1 MTGGVAVPEG
11 DAHTEPLVS
20 ADPVELF
27 FDLAFVFALARLVG
41 FIHDDLAAVTLVRA
55 LVLFAL
61 LWWAWSQ
68 FTWAANAVGSA
79 TRGVRVVLLA
89 ATVATVPMGAA
100 IPAAYE
106 QAGVVFALSWSVLL
120 LAGLAVYLVGVRRD
134 AGHLDAVRH
143 FAWRS
148 LPGVALVL
156 AGAFV
161 PDPAARTV
169 LWGLGF
175 VALVAAA
182 ARSASAGFRIVPSHF
197 AERYG
202 LIVIVALGETVVAV
216 GVGVGSRA
224 TEVGVVASL
233 VAGGVLASSLWWAYF
248 DHTAPA
254 AEARLHATP
263 VEARGP
269 VARDVYTY
277 LHLPVAMGIV
287 LVAVALE
294 EVVAHPGDPLAL
306 AVRGVLAAGLLL
318 FLGGLVAIEWQA
330 VGRVRPTR
338 PAALAA
344 LVLLSLV
351 STGLAGLVVIAVV
364 DVVLLA
370 ALVAD
375 RGR

>member
-1 MTGGVAVPEG
+1 VTGGVAAPAG

-41 FIHDDLAAVTLVRA
+41 FIHDDLSAVTLLRA

-68 FTWAANAVGSA
+68 FTWAANAVGTS
-79 TRGVRVVLLA
+79 TRGVRVVMLA
-89 ATVATVPMGAA
+89 ATVATVPLGAA

-106 QAGVVFALSWSVLL
+106 QAGVVFALSWCVLL

-134 AGHLDAVRH
+134 AGHLHAVRH
-143 FAWRS
+143 FARRS
-148 LPGVALVL
+148 LPGVVLVL

-161 PDPAARTV
+161 PDPARTI
-169 LWGLGF
+169 LWALGF
-175 VALVAAA
+175 VALAVAAA
-182 ARSASAGFRIVPSHF
+182 LSASAGFRIVPSHF

-216 GVGVGSRA
+216 GIGVGSRA

-318 FLGGLVAIEWQA
+318 FLGGLVAIEWRA
-330 VGRVRPTR
+330 VGRVRLTR

-351 STGLAGLVVIAVV
+351 LTGLAGLVVIAVV